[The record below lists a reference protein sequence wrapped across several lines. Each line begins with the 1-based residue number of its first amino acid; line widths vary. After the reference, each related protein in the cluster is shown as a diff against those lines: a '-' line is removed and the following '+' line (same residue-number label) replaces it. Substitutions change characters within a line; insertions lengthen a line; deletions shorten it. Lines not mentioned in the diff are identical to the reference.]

1 MDETASQTKS
11 KRKPSAAFLKPVQ
24 PDEKLAAV
32 IGSEPLARTEVT
44 RKLWDYI
51 RAHNLQDPANKTFI
65 KADDTLRQVFDGRDR
80 VSMFEMTKL
89 VFNHVKK

>member
-1 MDETASQTKS
+1 M
-11 KRKPSAAFLKPVQ
+11 KPVQ

-32 IGSEPLARTEVT
+32 IGNAPLARTEVT

-51 RAHNLQDPANKTFI
+51 RAHQLQDPANKTFI
-65 KADDTLRQVFDGRDR
+65 RADEPLRQVFDGRER

-89 VFNHVKK
+89 VFNHVK